1 MSTESYLQA
10 FATILSLINPAI
22 CALIFG
28 RSQAGRPGG
37 QRVADATKAS
47 IAILVILSLAALFG
61 ARVLQTFGVSLDAF
75 SVAGARVVQSMMGLI
90 VMAMGVQFGPTGLRH
105 FFGIGS

>member
-1 MSTESYLQA
+1 MSMESYPQA
-10 FATILSLINPAI
+10 FATVLSLINPTI

-28 RSQAGRPGG
+28 RSQAGRPEG

-47 IAILVILSLAALFG
+47 IAILVTLSLAALFG

-90 VMAMGVQFGPTGLRH
+90 VIAMGVQFGLTGLRH